1 MIKYFLVFLL
11 LFSFSSLAQN
21 SFDYT
26 GFLFM
31 EDYRPIS
38 YRVVIEEKDGLVNGY
53 SITGSGT
60 SFETK
65 SELSGTYLKKEIRLK
80 EFQIISTKS
89 EEPLSNFCFIDFTVI
104 KEKKGFSGDFVG
116 AFPDGRT
123 CAEGKIVFAEKSKL
137 DKKIAKAKKLQEVI
151 TKRLENKPVLLKSG
165 DVHQIGWENKKLRIE
180 LWDSAIEDNDRISV
194 LLNGV
199 VVLDN
204 KEMKNKKEVLKIE
217 LLSGENILEFI
228 AENEGESANNTTRI
242 ELIDRK
248 TKHPILTE
256 LQVGKRV
263 KIKIKL

>member
-1 MIKYFLVFLL
+1 MNIFIT
-11 LFSFSSLAQN
+11 LFFILSALTSFSQS
-21 SFDYT
+21 SYDFM

-38 YRVVIEEKDGLVNGY
+38 YRVLIEEKDGVVSGY
-53 SITGSGT
+53 SITGFGT

-65 SELSGTYLKKEIRLK
+65 SELSGTYIKKEMKLK

-89 EEPLSNFCFIDFTVI
+89 EEPLSNFCFIDFTVL
-104 KEKKGFSGDFVG
+104 KEKKGFSGEFIG
-116 AFPDGRT
+116 KFPDGKI
-123 CAEGKIVFAEKSKL
+123 CAEGKIVFAKKSKL
-137 DKKIAKAKKLQEVI
+137 DKKIAKAKKIQEVL
-151 TKRLENKPVLLKSG
+151 TKRTDNKPVLLKSG
-165 DVHQIGWENKKLRIE
+165 DEHQISWENKKLRIE

-204 KEMKNKKEVLKIE
+204 KEMKNKKEVLKLE
-217 LLSGENILEFI
+217 LLSGENILEFV

>member
-89 EEPLSNFCFIDFTVI
+89 RNNLKNDDFLNF
-104 KEKKGFSGDFVG
+104 
-116 AFPDGRT
+116 
-123 CAEGKIVFAEKSKL
+123 
-137 DKKIAKAKKLQEVI
+137 
-151 TKRLENKPVLLKSG
+151 
-165 DVHQIGWENKKLRIE
+165 
-180 LWDSAIEDNDRISV
+180 
-194 LLNGV
+194 
-199 VVLDN
+199 
-204 KEMKNKKEVLKIE
+204 
-217 LLSGENILEFI
+217 
-228 AENEGESANNTTRI
+228 
-242 ELIDRK
+242 
-248 TKHPILTE
+248 
-256 LQVGKRV
+256 
-263 KIKIKL
+263 

>member
-1 MIKYFLVFLL
+1 M
-11 LFSFSSLAQN
+11 
-21 SFDYT
+21 

-65 SELSGTYLKKEIRLK
+65 SELSGTFIKKEIKLK
-80 EFQIISTKS
+80 EFQIISSKS

-104 KEKKGFSGDFVG
+104 KEKKGFSGDFLG
-116 AFPDGRT
+116 AFPDGRS
-123 CAEGKIVFAEKSKL
+123 CAEGKIVFAKKSKL

-199 VVLDN
+199 VFLDN
-204 KEMKNKKEVLKIE
+204 KEIKNKKEVLKLE
-217 LLSGENILEFI
+217 LLSGENILEFV

-248 TKHPILTE
+248 TKHPILSE

>member
-1 MIKYFLVFLL
+1 MKYLLL
-11 LFSFSSLAQN
+11 LFFISGQLMAQ
-21 SFDYT
+21 SQYDFM

-38 YRVVIEEKDGLVNGY
+38 YRIVLDEDDGVMNGY

-65 SELSGTYLKKEIRLK
+65 SELSGTYIKKEMKLK

-89 EEPLSNFCFIDFTVI
+89 EEPLSNFCFIDFVVL
-104 KEKKGFSGDFVG
+104 KEAKGFSGDFIG
-116 AFPDGRT
+116 KFPDGKI
-123 CAEGKIVFAEKSKL
+123 CAEGKIVFAKKSKF
-137 DKKIAKAKKLQEVI
+137 DKKIAKAKKIQEVL

-165 DVHQIGWENKKLRIE
+165 DEHQIGWENKKIRIE

-199 VVLDN
+199 IVLNN
-204 KEMKNKKEVLKIE
+204 KEMKNKKEVLKLE
-217 LLSGENILEFI
+217 LLSGENILEFV
-228 AENEGESANNTTRI
+228 AENEGEMVNNTTRI

-248 TKHPILTE
+248 TKHPLLAE
-256 LQVGKRV
+256 LQVGKRI
-263 KIKIKL
+263 KIKIVL